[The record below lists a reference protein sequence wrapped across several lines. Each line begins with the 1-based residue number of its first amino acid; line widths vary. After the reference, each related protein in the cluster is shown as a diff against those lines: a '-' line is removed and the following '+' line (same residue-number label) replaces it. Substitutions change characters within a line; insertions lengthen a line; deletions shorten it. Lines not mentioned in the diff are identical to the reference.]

1 MTLKR
6 QLMNGFLRV
15 KNQMSKFLKDET
27 GATDI
32 IAIILVVIVVIAL
45 VGIFRTQLTEILN
58 GLFDQIKNS
67 LGI

>member
-1 MTLKR
+1 MKR
-6 QLMNGFLRV
+6 WLMCGLLRV

-32 IAIILVVIVVIAL
+32 IAIILIVIVVIAL

-58 GLFDQIKNS
+58 GLFEQIKNS
-67 LGI
+67 LGL